1 MRINPQSAGWLQRLL
16 VGYLPVIENKLTSDL
31 MAAQNTR
38 ENIDPTSGSDQE
50 DGLIW
55 GYHFGP
61 DQPAQPITSQA
72 AVEFLTA
79 PGPAY
84 RVNSSGCIFRFRM
97 RLLSPGYGGM

>member
-1 MRINPQSAGWLQRLL
+1 MAQRLL

-61 DQPAQPITSQA
+61 TSQRSQS
-72 AVEFLTA
+72 L
-79 PGPAY
+79 
-84 RVNSSGCIFRFRM
+84 RRR
-97 RLLSPGYGGM
+97 RLSF

>member
-1 MRINPQSAGWLQRLL
+1 MAQRLL

-72 AVEFLTA
+72 AVAFLTA
-79 PGPAY
+79 PGPGLPVEFLCLHFSLSHSASCPCLP
-84 RVNSSGCIFRFRM
+84 RSGT
-97 RLLSPGYGGM
+97 LPAS